1 MRRMAR
7 RLSVLLVAALVLAAP
22 AAGDLGSQKR
32 TVDTRLQSVQAR
44 IAAARAK
51 ESALS
56 AQIASV
62 TTRIRS
68 LESQVGDVSTRLAV
82 LESDLALH
90 QKRLDKLAALFR
102 LETDQLHFLQRQY
115 RQAIARLD
123 ERVVG
128 IYESDEPSTID
139 ILLASRSFQELLDQL
154 DYLSTIASQDKRIAL
169 DVRDAR
175 DQVHAARAKTKR
187 VKTKVSSETAV
198 IRVRTDQVAAVRDRL
213 LASKHQLST
222 AEARKRHELAS
233 TQESEKSFIDE
244 ADALNAQSAQL
255 AARIQAA
262 QASAPAPT
270 PSSAGSTSAP
280 SSSGLIWPVNGP
292 VTSPFGMRWG
302 RMHQGIDIGV
312 PYGTPIHAA
321 AAGTVIYCGW
331 MEGYGN
337 LVVIDHHNT
346 LATAYAHQSSIAVQ
360 CGQDVSQG
368 QVIGYVGCTGH
379 CTGPHLHF
387 EVRVNGVPVDPLG
400 YL

>member
-1 MRRMAR
+1 MGR
-7 RLSVLLVAALVLAAP
+7 RLSILLLAVLALAAP

-32 TVDTRLQSVQAR
+32 SVDSRIGRLHAK

-56 AQIASV
+56 AQIAAV
-62 TTRIRS
+62 TTRIRT
-68 LESQVGDVSTRLAV
+68 LESQVGDVSSKLAV
-82 LESDLALH
+82 LQSDLALH
-90 QKRLDKLAALFR
+90 QRRLDKLTALFR
-102 LETDQLHFLQRQY
+102 LETSQLHYLQREY
-115 RQAIARLD
+115 RAAIRRLD
-123 ERVVG
+123 DRVVG
-128 IYESDEPSTID
+128 IYESEQPTTLDV
-139 ILLASRSFQELLDQL
+139 LLASHSFQELLDQL
-154 DYLSTIASQDKRIAL
+154 DYLATIANQDKRIAL
-169 DVRDAR
+169 EVRDAR
-175 DQVHAARAKTKR
+175 DEVHAARVRTNR
-187 VKTKVSSETAV
+187 VRTRVSSETAV
-198 IRVRTDQVAAVRDRL
+198 IRVRTEQVAVVRDRL
-213 LASKHQLST
+213 LASKHELSS
-222 AEARKRHELAS
+222 ARAQKRQELAV
-233 TQESEKSFIDE
+233 TQTSEKAFVDE
-244 ADALNAQSAQL
+244 ADALDAVSAQL
-255 AARIQAA
+255 TARIQAA
-262 QASAPAPT
+262 QAAAPPPPAGSDST
-270 PSSAGSTSAP
+270 PSA
-280 SSSGLIWPVNGP
+280 SGLIWPVSGP

-337 LVVIDHHNT
+337 LVVIDHHDT